1 MSIREAALKSEAFR
15 ALKEAYDDKQKA
27 VKKWKACGKKA
38 VFMLGDDIPEELI
51 IAAGLLPVR
60 LTGWYGGERV
70 NADKYLERSF
80 GPIWRGVFEAVVN
93 GSLKDEMD
101 FLVLQNSSDM
111 ILKIFYY
118 LREMKRAYKEI
129 SLPPLKFVDLIITDK
144 IMRAQEQD
152 LDEFKDLCATLED
165 WSGNKITDE
174 AIREAGV
181 QCNAFRAAIRD
192 FSALRYGAES
202 RVTGSEAITAITGAM
217 YMDKAEGTELLKKL
231 AADAASWPVVD
242 ALSIYYTGSLNETS
256 DVYELVEAAGGNIVS
271 EDKFLGDRYAARD
284 MRMDITPFRALVDMV
299 LYRFPSSERGTV
311 KERAEVVPARM
322 QEVGAKALLV
332 YMHFNDESY
341 IWDFPKQKIKLDELG
356 LASIVVEKQNIP
368 IVEPEA
374 LKVRLAD
381 FFKSVKGGK

>member
-51 IAAGLLPVR
+51 IAAGMLPVR

-101 FLVLQNSSDM
+101 FLVTQNSSDM

-118 LREMKRAYKEI
+118 LREMKRAYKDI
-129 SLPPLKFVDLIITDK
+129 TLPPLEFVDLIITDK

-152 LDEFKDLCATLED
+152 VEEFKDLRATLEE

-174 AIREAGV
+174 AIREAGA
-181 QCNAFRAAIRD
+181 QCNAFRAAIRE
-192 FSALRYGAES
+192 FSALRYGESS
-202 RVTGSEAITAITGAM
+202 RVTGSEALTAITGAM
-217 YMDKAEGTELLKKL
+217 YMDKADGTALLKKL
-231 AADAASWPVVD
+231 AEDAASWPVVD
-242 ALSIYYTGSLNETS
+242 AARIYYTGSLNETA
-256 DVYELVEAAGGNIVS
+256 DVYELIEEAGGNVIS
-271 EDKFLGDRYAARD
+271 EDKFLGDRYASRD
-284 MRMDITPFRALVDMV
+284 MRMDINPIRALVDMV

-311 KERAEVVPARM
+311 KERAKVVPERM
-322 QEVGAKALLV
+322 AEVGAQALLV

-341 IWDFPKQKIKLDELG
+341 IWDFPKQKIQLDAMG
-356 LASIVVEKQNIP
+356 LPSIVVEKQNIP

-374 LKVRLAD
+374 LKARLAD
-381 FFKSVKGGK
+381 FFKTVKGGK